1 MAEIKLG
8 GQTFDIPALAVKQ
21 NRVID
26 PIIIQLLPIFAN
38 WATDKTSISRIGQ
51 EQYDGLLTIAFTAIT
66 RAKPDFKRAEFE
78 ELPITLPEL
87 IFAFTTIAQQTGV
100 FQRGVPGEAPAA

>member
-1 MAEIKLG
+1 MAEIKLAG
-8 GQTFDIPALAVKQ
+8 RTFDIPALAVKQ

-26 PIIIQLLPIFAN
+26 PAIISLLPIFAN
-38 WATDKTSISRIGQ
+38 WTTDKNSIGKIGS
-51 EQYDGLLTIAFTAIT
+51 EQYEALLTIAYTAIT
-66 RAKPDFKRAEFE
+66 RALPQFKKEEFD

-100 FQRGVPGEAPAA
+100 FARGVPGEAPAA